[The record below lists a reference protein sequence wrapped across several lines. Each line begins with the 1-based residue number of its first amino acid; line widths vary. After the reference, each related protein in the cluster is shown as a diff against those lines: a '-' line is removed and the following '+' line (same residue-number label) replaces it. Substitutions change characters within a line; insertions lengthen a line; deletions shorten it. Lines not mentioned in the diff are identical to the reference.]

1 MKHKKILERAL
12 PDALKLSIAK
22 KIENNLFS
30 KVFKIWFW
38 IEISSYFIHTFQ
50 SQITFLSGLK
60 AMGEIRALFA
70 AEVTIQYVKKIKV
83 SLVIYFCGSSYSSEV
98 RLATT
103 PKEPS

>member
-1 MKHKKILERAL
+1 
-12 PDALKLSIAK
+12 
-22 KIENNLFS
+22 
-30 KVFKIWFW
+30 
-38 IEISSYFIHTFQ
+38 
-50 SQITFLSGLK
+50 
-60 AMGEIRALFA
+60 MGEIRALFA